1 MAEEKVIK
9 REGMKHL
16 YKKSREGLLKE
27 TALEDRLEYI
37 NYISNEEA
45 PEQSYTASH
54 DGSSILKT
62 SNITLNSN
70 GISYGKAKEVVVVVS
85 GTIKG
90 RYDKPNVLTVNLYLP
105 NGGIW
110 FLDNEIYAGGAKITS
125 FSITGNDSSLEKTYS
140 ETRTFHIARVK

>member
-1 MAEEKVIK
+1 MGKYLDSAGV
-9 REGMKHL
+9 GHL
-16 YKKSREGLLKE
+16 YSKTREGLLTE
-27 TALEDRLEYI
+27 AELEDRLEYI

-45 PEQSYTASH
+45 PKQSYTASH
-54 DGSSILKT
+54 DGSTIPKT

-90 RYDKPNVLTVNLYLP
+90 NYYNPNVLTVNLYLP
-105 NGGIW
+105 NGGVW

>member
-1 MAEEKVIK
+1 MAEEKVVDRNGVK
-9 REGMKHL
+9 QL
-16 YKKSREGLLKE
+16 YKKTRMGLLTE
-27 TALEDRLEYI
+27 AELEDRLEYI

-45 PEQSYTASH
+45 PKQSYTASH
-54 DGSSILKT
+54 DGPTIPKT

-90 RYDKPNVLTVNLYLP
+90 NYYNPYVLTVNLYLP
-105 NGGIW
+105 NGGVW